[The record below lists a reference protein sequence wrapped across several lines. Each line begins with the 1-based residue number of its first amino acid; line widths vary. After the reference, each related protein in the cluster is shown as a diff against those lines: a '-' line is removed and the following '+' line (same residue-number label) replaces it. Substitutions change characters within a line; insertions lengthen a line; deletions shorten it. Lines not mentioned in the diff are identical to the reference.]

1 MLLFI
6 PFLALDNK
14 EGVKVSFMSVI
25 YVLIWACI
33 ACIALMSFFHSVL
46 NSCDRCKD
54 YVVWKLC
61 NVCYSVLS
69 CWIWVWSK
77 EFLLVCDILELC
89 DYLFFYVCFSWAGY
103 SGLQAGFSG
112 FPVRSFRAP
121 TRSPRVLLPNT
132 HFSVWISCHMHHT
145 LVLHSHAHPTVYQI
159 RASMFLPRFMPIVD
173 VSSQIWNSKFMAYLK
188 GELLYAS
195 RLSLYDYQ
203 MSYMWVV
210 INHQKRGD

>member
-61 NVCYSVLS
+61 NVCYSMLS
-69 CWIWVWSK
+69 YRISGCSK
-77 EFLLVCDILELC
+77 EFMLVCDKFELWW
-89 DYLFFYVCFSWAGY
+89 LSVLSAFFSWAGY

-121 TRSPRVLLPNT
+121 TRSLHVLLPST

-145 LVLHSHAHPTVYQI
+145 LVLHSHAHPTVYHI
-159 RASMFLPRFMPIVD
+159 RASMFLLIFMPIID
-173 VSSQIWNSKFMAYLK
+173 MSSQIWNSKFMA
-188 GELLYAS
+188 
-195 RLSLYDYQ
+195 
-203 MSYMWVV
+203 
-210 INHQKRGD
+210 